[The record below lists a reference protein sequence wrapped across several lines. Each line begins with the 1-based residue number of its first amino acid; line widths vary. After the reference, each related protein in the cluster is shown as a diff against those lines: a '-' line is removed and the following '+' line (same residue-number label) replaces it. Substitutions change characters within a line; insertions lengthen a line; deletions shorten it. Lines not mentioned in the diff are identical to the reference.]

1 MGKMPNG
8 CVAARMSPW
17 PPHDNDNLVESG
29 MTIVYLKMIITESVA
44 IQTELVLESFEN
56 RDNSI
61 DAVGGTT

>member
-1 MGKMPNG
+1 
-8 CVAARMSPW
+8 MSPW

-29 MTIVYLKMIITESVA
+29 MTNVYLKMIITESVA

-61 DAVGGTT
+61 DAVGGTA